1 MNLYAQDLSLLDY
14 NLNFS
19 DPILE
24 PFSNSATTPY
34 PDDDDDSVGN
44 HKGNSGNDNN
54 DISKQRVV
62 RTRSPPRHRHDGTS
76 PLPLGMD
83 WSPPPRKWDGRDT
96 VWPLDFHSGWSFCVT
111 IPSWVFLS
119 KSRGSDPVVFYRVQV
134 GIQSPEGITT
144 TRGILRRF
152 NDFLE
157 LFSEVKKVFPM
168 KNVPPAPPRRI
179 FRKKSR
185 TLLEERRCSLEDWME
200 KLLSDIDLSRS
211 APVATFLELEAA
223 ARSSFNDENQEI
235 PNNSSTSDMFPSS
248 LYHANS
254 DVSLF
259 ADSSFIASDIGHDT
273 PYEISEVGSP
283 RHGNDSSADL
293 GMGNSI
299 SEQDLIDRTEM
310 TARYGMFNRKFI
322 QGNLQRFS
330 RRRMHTGNEGN
341 IVGRDEVIENTSNA
355 KPLRMDGAEFFPA
368 LGDYKL
374 DGHVRRL
381 SAESVGSDLSSLRA
395 SEISNIGAANIFGD
409 FTLDHSEGSE
419 ALRNADS
426 FENPNIQLPRDS
438 LVALPSDQRLKLNR
452 VLVTMQRRLATAKTD
467 LEDLIARLN
476 QEATVRQFLTTKVKD
491 LEVEL
496 ETTRQNCIDN
506 MQQAVLTERER
517 FTHMQWDVEELR
529 SKCLELELKLKT
541 EQDEKVR
548 AESTKTAVIQEN
560 QMLLQELDDAREQIE
575 NLQKHH
581 EEFEVKSK
589 ADVKLL
595 IKEVKALRNSQLEL
609 KQDLSRVMK
618 EKLEVERILHKERQR
633 MELASTANAKLLH
646 ECGILRDRLQECS
659 VNFLV
664 EEEDKL
670 IVDTSLPSDAI
681 DLLTTS
687 DNRIGLLLA
696 EAQLLA
702 QDVENAVAALDE
714 TRSVNGNN
722 KRTTDDELRIMLAD
736 VFVDNATL
744 RKQVNSVI
752 RCALNTNLKS
762 EKDDDDDEEEEV
774 PVRKTV
780 LSKFLER

>member
-1 MNLYAQDLSLLDY
+1 MNLYAHDLSLLDY
-14 NLNFS
+14 SLNFS

-24 PFSNSATTPY
+24 AFSNSTATPY
-34 PDDDDDSVGN
+34 DDDDDDDDDSDGN
-44 HKGNSGNDNN
+44 HKGNSDS
-54 DISKQRVV
+54 IKQRVM
-62 RTRSPPRHRHDGTS
+62 RTRSPPRHRHDGKS

-111 IPSWVFLS
+111 IPSWMFLS
-119 KSRGSDPVVFYRVQV
+119 KSRGSDPVVVFRVQV

-152 NDFLE
+152 NDFLK
-157 LFSEVKKVFPM
+157 LFSEVKKEFPM

-179 FRKKSR
+179 FRTKSR

-223 ARSSFNDENQEI
+223 VRSSFNDEHQEI
-235 PNNSSTSDMFPSS
+235 PDNFSTSDVVPSS

-254 DVSLF
+254 DISLF
-259 ADSSFIASDIGHDT
+259 ADSSFIASDHGNDT
-273 PYEISEVGSP
+273 PYEKSEVGSP
-283 RHGNDSSADL
+283 RHLNDSSAGL
-293 GMGNSI
+293 GLENSI
-299 SEQDLIDRTEM
+299 SEQDLIDPTEM

-322 QGNLQRFS
+322 QESLQRFS
-330 RRRMHTGNEGN
+330 RRRMHTESDGNN
-341 IVGRDEVIENTSNA
+341 VGKDEVIENTSNA
-355 KPLRMDGAEFFPA
+355 KPLRMDGTEFFPE
-368 LGDYKL
+368 LGDCKL

-381 SAESVGSDLSSLRA
+381 STESVGSDLSSVRA
-395 SEISNIGAANIFGD
+395 SEISNVGAANLFGD
-409 FTLDHSEGSE
+409 YPLDHSEGSE
-419 ALRNADS
+419 APRNADS
-426 FENPNIQLPRDS
+426 SVNPNLQLPRD
-438 LVALPSDQRLKLNR
+438 LVVALPSDERHKLNR
-452 VLVTMQRRLATAKTD
+452 VLVTMQRRLATTKTD

-476 QEATVRQFLTTKVKD
+476 QEAAVRQFLTTKVKD

-496 ETTRQNCIDN
+496 ETTRQNCKDN

-517 FTHMQWDVEELR
+517 FTQMQWDLEELR
-529 SKCLELELKLKT
+529 SKCLEMELKLKT
-541 EQDEKVR
+541 EQEEKVR
-548 AESTKTAVIQEN
+548 AESTKTAIIQEN
-560 QMLLQELDDAREQIE
+560 KMLLHELDDAREQLE

-589 ADVKLL
+589 ADVKVL
-595 IKEVKALRNSQLEL
+595 IKEVKSLRSSQLEL
-609 KQDLSRVMK
+609 KQELSQVMK

-670 IVDTSLPSDAI
+670 IVDTSSPSDAI

-702 QDVENAVAALDE
+702 QDVENAVTALDE
-714 TRSVNGNN
+714 TRST
-722 KRTTDDELRIMLAD
+722 KRTTDDELRMMLAD

-752 RCALNTNLKS
+752 RCALNTYVKS
-762 EKDDDDDEEEEV
+762 EKDDEEEEV

>member
-1 MNLYAQDLSLLDY
+1 MNLYAHDLSLLDY

-24 PFSNSATTPY
+24 PFSNSAATPY
-34 PDDDDDSVGN
+34 PDDDSVGN
-44 HKGNSGNDNN
+44 HKANSGNDNN
-54 DISKQRVV
+54 DINKQRVV

-259 ADSSFIASDIGHDT
+259 ADSSFIASDLGHDT

-283 RHGNDSSADL
+283 RHGNDNSADL
-293 GMGNSI
+293 GMENSI
-299 SEQDLIDRTEM
+299 SEQYLIDPTEM

-322 QGNLQRFS
+322 QGSRQRFS
-330 RRRMHTGNEGN
+330 IRRMHAGNEGN
-341 IVGRDEVIENTSNA
+341 ILGRDEVIENTSNA
-355 KPLRMDGAEFFPA
+355 KPLRMDGTEFFPA

-395 SEISNIGAANIFGD
+395 SEISNIGAANLFGD

-419 ALRNADS
+419 ALRNTDS
-426 FENPNIQLPRDS
+426 FENPNIQLLGDS

-517 FTHMQWDVEELR
+517 FTQMQWDVEELR

-560 QMLLQELDDAREQIE
+560 KMLLQELDDAREQIE

-595 IKEVKALRNSQLEL
+595 IKEVKSLRNSQLEL

-736 VFVDNATL
+736 LFVDNATL

-762 EKDDDDDEEEEV
+762 EKDDDDDDDEEV

>member
-1 MNLYAQDLSLLDY
+1 MNLYAHDLSLLDY

-24 PFSNSATTPY
+24 SFSNSATTPY
-34 PDDDDDSVGN
+34 PDDDDDDDDSVGN

-54 DISKQRVV
+54 DIDKQRVV

-185 TLLEERRCSLEDWME
+185 TLLEEVLIISFLLQRRCSLEDWME

-211 APVATFLELEAA
+211 APVATFLDLEAA
-223 ARSSFNDENQEI
+223 ARSFFNDENQEI

-259 ADSSFIASDIGHDT
+259 ADSSFIASDLGHDT

-283 RHGNDSSADL
+283 RH
-293 GMGNSI
+293 
-299 SEQDLIDRTEM
+299 
-310 TARYGMFNRKFI
+310 
-322 QGNLQRFS
+322 
-330 RRRMHTGNEGN
+330 RMHTGNEGN

-355 KPLRMDGAEFFPA
+355 KPLRMDGTEFFPA

-395 SEISNIGAANIFGD
+395 SEISNIGAANLFGD
-409 FTLDHSEGSE
+409 FSLDHSEGSE
-419 ALRNADS
+419 ALRNTDS
-426 FENPNIQLPRDS
+426 FENPNILLPRDS
-438 LVALPSDQRLKLNR
+438 LVVLPSDQRLKLNR

-476 QEATVRQFLTTKVKD
+476 QEATVRKFLTTKVKD

-517 FTHMQWDVEELR
+517 FTQMQWDVEELR

-560 QMLLQELDDAREQIE
+560 KMLLQELDDAREQIE
-575 NLQKHH
+575 NLQKRH

-595 IKEVKALRNSQLEL
+595 IKEVKTLRNSQLEL

-714 TRSVNGNN
+714 TRSVNGND

-762 EKDDDDDEEEEV
+762 EKDDDDDDDEEV
-774 PVRKTV
+774 PIRKTV

>member
-1 MNLYAQDLSLLDY
+1 MNLYAHDLSLLDY

-24 PFSNSATTPY
+24 SFSNSATTPY
-34 PDDDDDSVGN
+34 PDDYDDDSVGN

-54 DISKQRVV
+54 DIDKQRVV

-144 TRGILRRF
+144 TRGILRRY

-211 APVATFLELEAA
+211 APVATFLDLEAA
-223 ARSSFNDENQEI
+223 ARSFFNDENQEI

-259 ADSSFIASDIGHDT
+259 ADSSFIASDLGHDT
-273 PYEISEVGSP
+273 PYEKSEVGSP
-283 RHGNDSSADL
+283 RH
-293 GMGNSI
+293 
-299 SEQDLIDRTEM
+299 
-310 TARYGMFNRKFI
+310 
-322 QGNLQRFS
+322 
-330 RRRMHTGNEGN
+330 RMHTGNEGN

-355 KPLRMDGAEFFPA
+355 KPLRMDGTEFFPA

-395 SEISNIGAANIFGD
+395 SEISNIGAANLFGD
-409 FTLDHSEGSE
+409 FSLDHSEGSE
-419 ALRNADS
+419 ALRNTDS
-426 FENPNIQLPRDS
+426 FENPNILLPRDS
-438 LVALPSDQRLKLNR
+438 LVVLPSDQRLKLNR

-476 QEATVRQFLTTKVKD
+476 QEATVRKFLTTKVKD

-517 FTHMQWDVEELR
+517 FTQMQWDVEELR

-560 QMLLQELDDAREQIE
+560 KMLLQELDDAREQIE
-575 NLQKHH
+575 NLQKRH

-595 IKEVKALRNSQLEL
+595 IKEVKTLRNSQLEL

-714 TRSVNGNN
+714 TRSVNGND

-762 EKDDDDDEEEEV
+762 EKDDGDDDEEV

>member
-1 MNLYAQDLSLLDY
+1 MNLYAHDLSLLDY

-24 PFSNSATTPY
+24 SFSNSATTPY
-34 PDDDDDSVGN
+34 PDDDDDDDDSVGN

-54 DISKQRVV
+54 DIDKQRVV

-211 APVATFLELEAA
+211 APVATFLDLEAA
-223 ARSSFNDENQEI
+223 ARSFFNDENQEI

-259 ADSSFIASDIGHDT
+259 ADSSFIASDLGHDT

-283 RHGNDSSADL
+283 RH
-293 GMGNSI
+293 
-299 SEQDLIDRTEM
+299 
-310 TARYGMFNRKFI
+310 
-322 QGNLQRFS
+322 
-330 RRRMHTGNEGN
+330 RMHTGNEGN

-355 KPLRMDGAEFFPA
+355 KPLRMDGTEFFPA

-395 SEISNIGAANIFGD
+395 SEISNIGAANLFGD
-409 FTLDHSEGSE
+409 FSLDHSEGSE
-419 ALRNADS
+419 ALRNTDS
-426 FENPNIQLPRDS
+426 FENPNILLPRDS
-438 LVALPSDQRLKLNR
+438 LVVLPSDQRLKLNR

-476 QEATVRQFLTTKVKD
+476 QEATVRKFLTTKVKD

-517 FTHMQWDVEELR
+517 FTQMQWDVEELR

-560 QMLLQELDDAREQIE
+560 KMLLQELDDAREQIE
-575 NLQKHH
+575 NLQKRH

-595 IKEVKALRNSQLEL
+595 IKEVKTLRNSQLEL

-714 TRSVNGNN
+714 TRSVNGND

-762 EKDDDDDEEEEV
+762 EKDDDDDDDEEV
-774 PVRKTV
+774 PIRKTV

>member
-1 MNLYAQDLSLLDY
+1 MNLYAHDLSLLDY

-24 PFSNSATTPY
+24 SFSNSATTPY
-34 PDDDDDSVGN
+34 PDDDDDDSVGN

-54 DISKQRVV
+54 DIDKQRVV

-144 TRGILRRF
+144 TRGILRRY

-211 APVATFLELEAA
+211 APVATFLDLEAA
-223 ARSSFNDENQEI
+223 ARSFFNDENQEI

-259 ADSSFIASDIGHDT
+259 ADSSFIASDLGHDT
-273 PYEISEVGSP
+273 PYEKSEVGSP
-283 RHGNDSSADL
+283 RH
-293 GMGNSI
+293 
-299 SEQDLIDRTEM
+299 
-310 TARYGMFNRKFI
+310 
-322 QGNLQRFS
+322 
-330 RRRMHTGNEGN
+330 RMHTGNEGN

-355 KPLRMDGAEFFPA
+355 KPLRMDGTEFFPA

-395 SEISNIGAANIFGD
+395 SEISNIGAANLFGD
-409 FTLDHSEGSE
+409 FSLDHSEGSE
-419 ALRNADS
+419 ALRNTDS
-426 FENPNIQLPRDS
+426 FENPNILLPRDS
-438 LVALPSDQRLKLNR
+438 LVVLPSDQRLKLNR

-476 QEATVRQFLTTKVKD
+476 QEATVRKFLTTKVKD

-517 FTHMQWDVEELR
+517 FTQMQWDVEELR

-560 QMLLQELDDAREQIE
+560 KMLLQELDDAREQIE
-575 NLQKHH
+575 NLQKRH

-595 IKEVKALRNSQLEL
+595 IKEVKTLRNSQLEL

-714 TRSVNGNN
+714 TRSVNGND

-762 EKDDDDDEEEEV
+762 EKDDGDDDEEV

>member
-1 MNLYAQDLSLLDY
+1 MNLYAHDLSLLDY
-14 NLNFS
+14 SLNFS

-24 PFSNSATTPY
+24 AFSNSTATPY
-34 PDDDDDSVGN
+34 DDDDDDDDDSDGN
-44 HKGNSGNDNN
+44 HKGNSDS
-54 DISKQRVV
+54 IKQ
-62 RTRSPPRHRHDGTS
+62 RSPPRHRHDGKS

-111 IPSWVFLS
+111 IPSWMFLS
-119 KSRGSDPVVFYRVQV
+119 KSRGSDPVVVFRVQV

-152 NDFLE
+152 NDFLK
-157 LFSEVKKVFPM
+157 LFSEVKKEFPM

-179 FRKKSR
+179 FRTKSR

-223 ARSSFNDENQEI
+223 VRSSFNDEHQEI
-235 PNNSSTSDMFPSS
+235 PDNFSTSDVVPSS

-254 DVSLF
+254 DISLF
-259 ADSSFIASDIGHDT
+259 ADSSFIASDHGNDT
-273 PYEISEVGSP
+273 PYEKSEVGSP
-283 RHGNDSSADL
+283 RHLNDSSAGL
-293 GMGNSI
+293 GLENSI
-299 SEQDLIDRTEM
+299 SEQDLIDPTEM

-322 QGNLQRFS
+322 QESLQRFS
-330 RRRMHTGNEGN
+330 RRRMHTESDGNN
-341 IVGRDEVIENTSNA
+341 VGKDEVIENTSNA
-355 KPLRMDGAEFFPA
+355 KPLRMDGTEFFPE
-368 LGDYKL
+368 LGDCKL

-381 SAESVGSDLSSLRA
+381 STESVGSDLSSVRA
-395 SEISNIGAANIFGD
+395 SEISNVGAANLFGD
-409 FTLDHSEGSE
+409 YPLDHSEGSE
-419 ALRNADS
+419 APRNADS
-426 FENPNIQLPRDS
+426 SVNPNLQLPRD
-438 LVALPSDQRLKLNR
+438 LVVALPSDERHKLNR
-452 VLVTMQRRLATAKTD
+452 VLVTMQRRLATTKTD

-476 QEATVRQFLTTKVKD
+476 QEAAVRQFLTTKVKD

-496 ETTRQNCIDN
+496 ETTRQNCKDN

-517 FTHMQWDVEELR
+517 FTQMQWDLEELR
-529 SKCLELELKLKT
+529 SKCLEMELKLKT
-541 EQDEKVR
+541 EQEEKVR
-548 AESTKTAVIQEN
+548 AESTKTAIIQEN
-560 QMLLQELDDAREQIE
+560 KMLLHELDDAREQLE

-589 ADVKLL
+589 ADVKVL
-595 IKEVKALRNSQLEL
+595 IKEVKSLRSSQLEL
-609 KQDLSRVMK
+609 KQELSQVMK

-670 IVDTSLPSDAI
+670 IVDTSSPSDAI

-702 QDVENAVAALDE
+702 QDVENAVTALDE
-714 TRSVNGNN
+714 TRST
-722 KRTTDDELRIMLAD
+722 KRTTDDELRMMLAD

-752 RCALNTNLKS
+752 RCALNTYVKS
-762 EKDDDDDEEEEV
+762 EKDDEEEEV

>member
-1 MNLYAQDLSLLDY
+1 
-14 NLNFS
+14 
-19 DPILE
+19 
-24 PFSNSATTPY
+24 
-34 PDDDDDSVGN
+34 
-44 HKGNSGNDNN
+44 
-54 DISKQRVV
+54 
-62 RTRSPPRHRHDGTS
+62 
-76 PLPLGMD
+76 
-83 WSPPPRKWDGRDT
+83 
-96 VWPLDFHSGWSFCVT
+96 
-111 IPSWVFLS
+111 
-119 KSRGSDPVVFYRVQV
+119 
-134 GIQSPEGITT
+134 
-144 TRGILRRF
+144 
-152 NDFLE
+152 
-157 LFSEVKKVFPM
+157 
-168 KNVPPAPPRRI
+168 
-179 FRKKSR
+179 
-185 TLLEERRCSLEDWME
+185 
-200 KLLSDIDLSRS
+200 
-211 APVATFLELEAA
+211 
-223 ARSSFNDENQEI
+223 
-235 PNNSSTSDMFPSS
+235 MFPSS

-259 ADSSFIASDIGHDT
+259 ADSSFIASDLGHDT
-273 PYEISEVGSP
+273 PYEKSEVGSP
-283 RHGNDSSADL
+283 RH
-293 GMGNSI
+293 
-299 SEQDLIDRTEM
+299 
-310 TARYGMFNRKFI
+310 
-322 QGNLQRFS
+322 
-330 RRRMHTGNEGN
+330 RMHTGNEGN

-355 KPLRMDGAEFFPA
+355 KPLRMDGTEFFPA

-395 SEISNIGAANIFGD
+395 SEISNIGAANLFGD
-409 FTLDHSEGSE
+409 FSLDHSEGSE
-419 ALRNADS
+419 ALRNTDS
-426 FENPNIQLPRDS
+426 FENPNILLPRDS
-438 LVALPSDQRLKLNR
+438 LVVLPSDQRLKLNR

-476 QEATVRQFLTTKVKD
+476 QEATVRKFLTTKVKD

-517 FTHMQWDVEELR
+517 FTQMQWDVEELR

-560 QMLLQELDDAREQIE
+560 KMLLQELDDAREQIE
-575 NLQKHH
+575 NLQKRH

-595 IKEVKALRNSQLEL
+595 IKEVKTLRNSQLEL

-714 TRSVNGNN
+714 TRSVNGND

-762 EKDDDDDEEEEV
+762 EKDDDDDDDEEV

>member
-1 MNLYAQDLSLLDY
+1 
-14 NLNFS
+14 
-19 DPILE
+19 
-24 PFSNSATTPY
+24 
-34 PDDDDDSVGN
+34 
-44 HKGNSGNDNN
+44 
-54 DISKQRVV
+54 
-62 RTRSPPRHRHDGTS
+62 
-76 PLPLGMD
+76 
-83 WSPPPRKWDGRDT
+83 
-96 VWPLDFHSGWSFCVT
+96 
-111 IPSWVFLS
+111 
-119 KSRGSDPVVFYRVQV
+119 
-134 GIQSPEGITT
+134 
-144 TRGILRRF
+144 
-152 NDFLE
+152 
-157 LFSEVKKVFPM
+157 
-168 KNVPPAPPRRI
+168 
-179 FRKKSR
+179 
-185 TLLEERRCSLEDWME
+185 ME

-211 APVATFLELEAA
+211 APVATFLDLEAA
-223 ARSSFNDENQEI
+223 ARSFFNDENQEI

-259 ADSSFIASDIGHDT
+259 ADSSFIASDLGHDT
-273 PYEISEVGSP
+273 PYEKSEVGSP
-283 RHGNDSSADL
+283 RH
-293 GMGNSI
+293 
-299 SEQDLIDRTEM
+299 
-310 TARYGMFNRKFI
+310 
-322 QGNLQRFS
+322 
-330 RRRMHTGNEGN
+330 RMHTGNEGN

-355 KPLRMDGAEFFPA
+355 KPLRMDGTEFFPA

-395 SEISNIGAANIFGD
+395 SEISNIGAANLFGD
-409 FTLDHSEGSE
+409 FSLDHSEGSE
-419 ALRNADS
+419 ALRNTDS
-426 FENPNIQLPRDS
+426 FENPNILLPRDS
-438 LVALPSDQRLKLNR
+438 LVVLPSDQRLKLNR

-476 QEATVRQFLTTKVKD
+476 QEATVRKFLTTKVKD

-517 FTHMQWDVEELR
+517 FTQMQWDVEELR

-560 QMLLQELDDAREQIE
+560 KMLLQELDDAREQIE
-575 NLQKHH
+575 NLQKRH

-595 IKEVKALRNSQLEL
+595 IKEVKTLRNSQLEL

-714 TRSVNGNN
+714 TRSVNGND

-762 EKDDDDDEEEEV
+762 EKDDGDDDEEV

>member
-1 MNLYAQDLSLLDY
+1 MNLYAHDLSLLDY
-14 NLNFS
+14 SLNFS

-24 PFSNSATTPY
+24 AFSNSTATPY
-34 PDDDDDSVGN
+34 DDDDDDDDDDSDGN
-44 HKGNSGNDNN
+44 HKGNSDS
-54 DISKQRVV
+54 IKQ
-62 RTRSPPRHRHDGTS
+62 RSPPRHRHDGKS

-111 IPSWVFLS
+111 IPSWMFLS
-119 KSRGSDPVVFYRVQV
+119 KSRGSDPVVVFRVQV

-152 NDFLE
+152 NDFLK
-157 LFSEVKKVFPM
+157 LFSEVKKEFPM

-179 FRKKSR
+179 FRTKSR

-223 ARSSFNDENQEI
+223 VRSSFNDEHQEI
-235 PNNSSTSDMFPSS
+235 PDNFSTSDVVPSS

-254 DVSLF
+254 DISLF
-259 ADSSFIASDIGHDT
+259 ADSSFIASDHGNDT
-273 PYEISEVGSP
+273 PYEKSEVGSP
-283 RHGNDSSADL
+283 RHLNDSSAGL
-293 GMGNSI
+293 GLENSI
-299 SEQDLIDRTEM
+299 SEQDLIDPTEM

-322 QGNLQRFS
+322 QESLQRFS
-330 RRRMHTGNEGN
+330 RRRMHTESDGNN
-341 IVGRDEVIENTSNA
+341 VGKDEVIENTSNA
-355 KPLRMDGAEFFPA
+355 KPLRMDGTEFFPE
-368 LGDYKL
+368 LGDCKL

-381 SAESVGSDLSSLRA
+381 STESVGSDLSSVRA
-395 SEISNIGAANIFGD
+395 SEISNVGAANLFGD
-409 FTLDHSEGSE
+409 YPLDHSEGSE
-419 ALRNADS
+419 APRNADS
-426 FENPNIQLPRDS
+426 SVNPNLQLPRD
-438 LVALPSDQRLKLNR
+438 LVVALPSDERHKLNR
-452 VLVTMQRRLATAKTD
+452 VLVTMQRRLATTKTD

-476 QEATVRQFLTTKVKD
+476 QEAAVRQFLTTKVKD

-496 ETTRQNCIDN
+496 ETTRQNCKDN

-517 FTHMQWDVEELR
+517 FTQMQWDLEELR
-529 SKCLELELKLKT
+529 SKCLEMELKLKT
-541 EQDEKVR
+541 EQEEKVR
-548 AESTKTAVIQEN
+548 AESTKTAIIQEN
-560 QMLLQELDDAREQIE
+560 KMLLHELDDAREQLE

-589 ADVKLL
+589 ADVKVL
-595 IKEVKALRNSQLEL
+595 IKEVKSLRSSQLEL
-609 KQDLSRVMK
+609 KQELSQVMK
-618 EKLEVERILHKERQR
+618 EKLEVERSLHKERQR

-670 IVDTSLPSDAI
+670 IVDTSSPSDAI

-702 QDVENAVAALDE
+702 QDVENAVTALDE
-714 TRSVNGNN
+714 TRSS
-722 KRTTDDELRIMLAD
+722 KRTTDDELRMMLAD

-752 RCALNTNLKS
+752 RCALNTYVKS
-762 EKDDDDDEEEEV
+762 EKDDEEEEV

>member
-1 MNLYAQDLSLLDY
+1 MYAHDLSLLDY
-14 NLNFS
+14 SLNFS

-24 PFSNSATTPY
+24 AFSNSTATPY
-34 PDDDDDSVGN
+34 DDDDDDDDDSDGN
-44 HKGNSGNDNN
+44 HKGNSDS
-54 DISKQRVV
+54 IKQRVM
-62 RTRSPPRHRHDGTS
+62 RTRSPPRHRHDGKS

-111 IPSWVFLS
+111 IPSWMFLS
-119 KSRGSDPVVFYRVQV
+119 KSRGSDPVVVFRVQV

-152 NDFLE
+152 NDFLK
-157 LFSEVKKVFPM
+157 LFSEVKKEFPM

-179 FRKKSR
+179 FRTKSR

-223 ARSSFNDENQEI
+223 VRSSFNDEHQEI
-235 PNNSSTSDMFPSS
+235 PDNFSTSDVVPSS

-254 DVSLF
+254 DISLF
-259 ADSSFIASDIGHDT
+259 ADSSFIASDHGNDT
-273 PYEISEVGSP
+273 PYEKSEVGSP
-283 RHGNDSSADL
+283 RHLNDSSAGL
-293 GMGNSI
+293 GLENSI
-299 SEQDLIDRTEM
+299 SEQDLIDPTEM

-322 QGNLQRFS
+322 QESLQRFS
-330 RRRMHTGNEGN
+330 RRRMHTESDGNN
-341 IVGRDEVIENTSNA
+341 VGKDEVIENTSNA
-355 KPLRMDGAEFFPA
+355 KPLRMDGTEFFPE
-368 LGDYKL
+368 LGDCKL

-381 SAESVGSDLSSLRA
+381 STESVGSDLSSVRA
-395 SEISNIGAANIFGD
+395 SEISNVGAANLFGD
-409 FTLDHSEGSE
+409 YPLDHSEGSE
-419 ALRNADS
+419 APRNADS
-426 FENPNIQLPRDS
+426 SVNPNLQLPRD
-438 LVALPSDQRLKLNR
+438 LVVALPSDERHKLNR
-452 VLVTMQRRLATAKTD
+452 VLVTMQRRLATTKTD

-476 QEATVRQFLTTKVKD
+476 QEAAVRQFLTTKVKD

-496 ETTRQNCIDN
+496 ETTRQNCKDN

-517 FTHMQWDVEELR
+517 FTQMQWDLEELR
-529 SKCLELELKLKT
+529 SKCLEMELKLKT
-541 EQDEKVR
+541 EQEEKVR
-548 AESTKTAVIQEN
+548 AESTKTAIIQEN
-560 QMLLQELDDAREQIE
+560 KMLLHELDDAREQLE

-589 ADVKLL
+589 ADVKVL
-595 IKEVKALRNSQLEL
+595 IKEVKSLRSSQLEL
-609 KQDLSRVMK
+609 KQELSQVMK

-670 IVDTSLPSDAI
+670 IVDTSSPSDAI

-702 QDVENAVAALDE
+702 QDVENAVTALDE
-714 TRSVNGNN
+714 TRST
-722 KRTTDDELRIMLAD
+722 KRTTDDELRMMLAD

-752 RCALNTNLKS
+752 RCALNTYVKS
-762 EKDDDDDEEEEV
+762 EKDDEEEEV

>member
-1 MNLYAQDLSLLDY
+1 MNLYAHDLSLLDY

-24 PFSNSATTPY
+24 SFSNSATTPY
-34 PDDDDDSVGN
+34 PDDDDDDSVGN

-54 DISKQRVV
+54 DIDKQRVV

-211 APVATFLELEAA
+211 APVATFLDLEAA
-223 ARSSFNDENQEI
+223 ARSFFNDENQEI

-259 ADSSFIASDIGHDT
+259 ADSSFIASDLGHDT

-283 RHGNDSSADL
+283 RH
-293 GMGNSI
+293 
-299 SEQDLIDRTEM
+299 
-310 TARYGMFNRKFI
+310 
-322 QGNLQRFS
+322 
-330 RRRMHTGNEGN
+330 RMHTGNGGN

-355 KPLRMDGAEFFPA
+355 KPIRMDGTEFFPA

-395 SEISNIGAANIFGD
+395 SEISNIGAANLFGD
-409 FTLDHSEGSE
+409 FSLDHSEGSE
-419 ALRNADS
+419 ALRNTDS
-426 FENPNIQLPRDS
+426 FENPNILLPRDS
-438 LVALPSDQRLKLNR
+438 LVVLPSDQRLKLNR

-476 QEATVRQFLTTKVKD
+476 QEATVRKFLTTKVKD

-517 FTHMQWDVEELR
+517 FTQMQWDVEELR

-560 QMLLQELDDAREQIE
+560 KMLLQELDDAREQIE
-575 NLQKHH
+575 NLQKRH

-595 IKEVKALRNSQLEL
+595 IKEVKTLRNSQLEL

-714 TRSVNGNN
+714 TRSVNGND

-762 EKDDDDDEEEEV
+762 EKDDDDDDDEEV
-774 PVRKTV
+774 PIRKTV